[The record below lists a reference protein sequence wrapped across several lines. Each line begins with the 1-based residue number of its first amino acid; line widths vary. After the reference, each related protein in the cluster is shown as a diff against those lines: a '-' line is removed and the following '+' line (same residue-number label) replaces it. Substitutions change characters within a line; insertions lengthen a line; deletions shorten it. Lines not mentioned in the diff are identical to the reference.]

1 MRTPWR
7 YLSVA
12 RDQYRQVRN
21 QTAQS
26 HSWARI
32 SLSLSRGCASAAA
45 RRIDP
50 LNPTTW
56 EFSGFSQNGEDGI
69 IEYLLSQLRTTNR
82 YFVEIGAS
90 NGFENNSSWL
100 AMTKRFSGLM
110 IEGNPALSRQ
120 CKEVFTSLNWGLQI
134 ENMRVTQDNCKELSQ
149 FVLHKNPDVFSL
161 DIDGIDYY
169 VISTLLEL
177 GIRPKIAV
185 VEYNSAFG
193 PEAALTVD
201 YNSAFDIDR
210 EHPTRICFGASIQ
223 AWRRLFQRY
232 GYTFVTV
239 EQNGV
244 NAFFVDP
251 EEMLPE
257 ALAGIRGLN
266 FAENFAQLNRFRTP
280 WSGQFEMI
288 KECAF
293 RAV

>member
-1 MRTPWR
+1 MRTPWK

-12 RDQYRQVRN
+12 RDQYRQIRN

-32 SLSLSRGCASAAA
+32 SLALTRGCASAAA

-69 IEYLLSQLRTTNR
+69 IEYLLSQLKTRNR

-100 AMTKRFSGLM
+100 AMTKRYSGLM
-110 IEGNPALSRQ
+110 VEGNAALSRH
-120 CKEVFTSLNWGLQI
+120 CREVFTSLNWGLQI
-134 ENMRVTQDNCKELSQ
+134 ECIRVIRENCEELSRL
-149 FVLHKNPDVFSL
+149 FLYKNPDVFSL

-177 GIRPKIAV
+177 GMRPKIAV

-193 PEAALTVD
+193 PEAAVTVD
-201 YNSAFDIDR
+201 YNAAFDIDL

-223 AWRRLFQRY
+223 ALRRLFQSY
-232 GYTFVTV
+232 GYDFVTV

-251 EEMLPE
+251 EEIAPE
-257 ALAGIRGLN
+257 ALAGVSGLN
-266 FAENFAQLNRFRTP
+266 FAENYAQLNRFRTP

-293 RAV
+293 RSV